1 MCVCVCCLCACKC
14 SCCGCVSFGAS
25 VDVWVWICAC
35 VCGEVV
41 HILCSVAMATDIH
54 PARPTLEV
62 WAPGAHGGGVRGG
75 TWSSSR

>member
-1 MCVCVCCLCACKC
+1 M
-14 SCCGCVSFGAS
+14 
-25 VDVWVWICAC
+25 WICAC
-35 VCGEVV
+35 VFGEVV

-54 PARPTLEV
+54 PARPTLAV

>member
-1 MCVCVCCLCACKC
+1 M
-14 SCCGCVSFGAS
+14 SFGAS
-25 VDVWVWICAC
+25 VWMCVWICAS
-35 VCGEVV
+35 VFGEVV